1 MRMSNFIRRFIFG
14 DFRRTPPADTA
25 QQLSTMPESFP
36 QSFSWGGWI
45 PLLSWGGLVFNIIV
59 NVSIVYGSLPVFFR
73 HDNIGPSAIFYF
85 IGLFIQAVVSILIGF
100 PCAILAIK
108 KERRRIGWL
117 GIVLAITPVPLSLTL
132 LKTAMY
138 LNGLKFD

>member
-1 MRMSNFIRRFIFG
+1 MSNFIRRFIFG
-14 DFRRTPPADTA
+14 DFGRTPTPDAA
-25 QQLSTMPESFP
+25 QQPTTMPESFP
-36 QSFSWGGWI
+36 QSPLFSWNGWV

-59 NVSIVYGSLPVFFR
+59 NVSNVYGSLPVFFR
-73 HDNIGPSAIFYF
+73 HDNIGPMAIFYF
-85 IGLFIQAVVSILIGF
+85 IGLFIQAIICILIGF

-108 KERRRIGWL
+108 KGRRRMGWL
-117 GIVLAITPVPLSLTL
+117 GIILALTPAPLSLTL